1 VRGRLRRASPI
12 SHLAAPVHRHLADA
26 GVALWLL
33 LALLIMEIAVDP
45 RRLAPSNLGTTLGL
59 ASPLLMAAMASTPP
73 ILSGGGG
80 IDLSVG
86 PLMGLVN
93 ALVVQ
98 VVIGQWGLGSPF
110 VVVPFALAV
119 GIGSGLL
126 NGWLAAMMRVQP
138 IVATLGTFL
147 VYSGLTL
154 WIAPTPGGSIPTWLA
169 GLAGS
174 ISWLPVVCVAMAWVT
189 IMRIPYYQHLMATG
203 GNDRAAF
210 ASGIDVPRVRL
221 AAYVLSGLFAGAGGL
236 ALTALLGS
244 VDPSVGP
251 SYTLAG
257 VAGVALGGISLA
269 GGWGTMLGAT
279 LGASDIFLVQSILTS
294 FNASPFALQMTYGAI
309 LVVAVAI
316 SSILPRLRARARA
329 QDA

>member
-1 VRGRLRRASPI
+1 M
-12 SHLAAPVHRHLADA
+12 
-26 GVALWLL
+26 
-33 LALLIMEIAVDP
+33 MEMAVDP
-45 RRLAPSNLGTTLGL
+45 RRLAPANLGTTLGL

-98 VVIGQWGLGSPF
+98 VVIGQWGVGSPF

-126 NGWLAAMMRVQP
+126 NGWLAAVTRVQP

-154 WIAPTPGGSIPTWLA
+154 WIAPTPGGSIPAWLA

-174 ISWLPVVCVAMAWVT
+174 ISWMPVACAALVWIM
-189 IMRIPYYQHLMATG
+189 IMRFPYYQHLMATG

-221 AAYVLSGLFAGAGGL
+221 TAYVLSGLFAAAGGL

-269 GGWGTMLGAT
+269 GGWGTMLGAA

-316 SSILPRLRARARA
+316 SSMLPRLRARARA
-329 QDA
+329 QGA